1 MTVTIDKTKPTPQTG
16 PAPRAIT
23 DAQLEAA
30 AGMLLEQMPDGLM
43 ELFDVLCSDYGLN
56 RWKLVCGILL
66 DVYMQGRLSAF
77 TIDPSWN
84 DGTRTKESECKMCK
98 KSFRPKYIGQPY
110 CSDDCGTKA
119 EILKGTLVPGVLTKL
134 IQEEPNASDND
145 FHAASADTV
154 SVLRS
159 SKPSD
164 SGDAGWGGSAA

>member
-77 TIDPSWN
+77 TIDPTWN
-84 DGTRTKESECKMCK
+84 DGTRTKDAICKQCK
-98 KSFRPKYIGQPY
+98 KTFRPKNIGQPY
-110 CSDDCGTKA
+110 CTDACGTQA
-119 EILKGTLVPGVLTKL
+119 EIAKGTLVPGVMTKL
-134 IQEEPNASDND
+134 VQEEPNASDTSLDTAN
-145 FHAASADTV
+145 ADTL
-154 SVLRS
+154 VLLRGT
-159 SKPSD
+159 KPTD
-164 SGDAGWGGSAA
+164 MGDAGWGGTAA